1 MGYMAHH
8 GLMAI
13 VYDFVMQGM
22 YGHTPPDWEGFKES
36 VPPAYRPLLVGP
48 VHSIVNGYTMFA
60 MFPDGS
66 KEGWPQ
72 SDTGDEIRARFAM
85 LFDDEACDLVEFRW
99 GGDEPDMLWI
109 QDVHER
115 IKRGADDT

>member
-8 GLMAI
+8 GVMAV

-22 YGHTPPDWEGFKES
+22 FGHTPPDWEGFKAS
-36 VPPAYRPLLVGP
+36 VPEEFRPLLVGP
-48 VHSIVNGYTMFA
+48 VHSVVNGYTMFA

-66 KEGWPQ
+66 KEGWPA
-72 SDTGDEIRARFAM
+72 SHEGDEIRARFIL
-85 LFDDEACDLVEFRW
+85 LFQGDGCDLCEFRW

-109 QDVHER
+109 ADINEGR
-115 IKRGADDT
+115 KRGTDDA